1 MKNYRKVIEQIA
13 AAGLDVYS
21 CRDPQGVT
29 LLVNKQKKR
38 IYICSYA
45 ADVTPSLLSIGPV
58 LLNPESK
65 QPRNMGSEYGVFIN
79 EDDETAQTHFRG
91 FMESVIA
98 DIELKRAYASSF
110 TFPLNHSTKCGVRLS
125 FFTKKNKILWFL
137 IDRSP

>member
-13 AAGLDVYS
+13 AAGLDAYP
-21 CRDPQGVT
+21 CKDPQWVA

-45 ADVTPSLLSIGPV
+45 ADMTPSLLSIGPV
-58 LLNPESK
+58 LLNPENG

-79 EDDETAQTHFRG
+79 EDDKSAQTHFRG

-98 DIELKRAYASSF
+98 DIEETHRGDPIL
-110 TFPLNHSTKCGVRLS
+110 PLFEAKETTKEYIGQVAQRFGYQLE
-125 FFTKKNKILWFL
+125 
-137 IDRSP
+137 

>member
-13 AAGLDVYS
+13 AAGLDAYP

-45 ADVTPSLLSIGPV
+45 ADMTPSLLSIGPV
-58 LLNPESK
+58 LLNPENG
-65 QPRNMGSEYGVFIN
+65 QPRNIGSEYGVFIN

-98 DIELKRAYASSF
+98 DIEEMHRKDPVL
-110 TFPLNHSTKCGVRLS
+110 PLFKAKETTKEYIGQVAQRLGYQ
-125 FFTKKNKILWFL
+125 LE
-137 IDRSP
+137 